1 MLSPSSEILTFLESK
16 ISTHNFS
23 YISVNMRMD
32 TKKHEAGRVFEVYL
46 SLFHGFTSSSI
57 IFMNYAEVL
66 KNIGNFTLADY
77 NVYIYIL
84 FHFFTQ
90 VSYFLLYKFVIKRFY
105 LTNIHKY
112 CVKIFNNT

>member
-1 MLSPSSEILTFLESK
+1 MLSSSSEILTFLESK
-16 ISTHNFS
+16 ISVHNFS

-66 KNIGNFTLADY
+66 KNFGNFTLADY
-77 NVYIYIL
+77 IC
-84 FHFFTQ
+84 
-90 VSYFLLYKFVIKRFY
+90 FLIIFSKFLIK
-105 LTNIHKY
+105 
-112 CVKIFNNT
+112 CEVKATGL

>member
-1 MLSPSSEILTFLESK
+1 MLSSSSEILTFLESK
-16 ISTHNFS
+16 ISVHNFS

-66 KNIGNFTLADY
+66 KNFGNFTLADY
-77 NVYIYIL
+77 ICLQILLLIL
-84 FHFFTQ
+84 FIYPEHIC
-90 VSYFLLYKFVIKRFY
+90 KN
-105 LTNIHKY
+105 LT
-112 CVKIFNNT
+112 FNNVFIF